1 MDISLLEINKKL
13 DEILKIITPVIK
25 NNKSKQEINKSYY
38 QKMKESDNEKYEK
51 YLQKCRDRYFKN
63 KS

>member
-1 MDISLLEINKKL
+1 MDIKLLEINEKL
-13 DEILKIITPVIK
+13 DNILKMLTPVNKI
-25 NNKSKQEINKSYY
+25 NKSKQQINKSYY

-51 YLQKCRDRYFKN
+51 YLQKCRERYIK